1 VVVTLRESGTQGA
14 GQTTAVREIRIRPVG
29 FRDATEEDLAAL
41 HAVEVPVELERGSNR
56 MPRSLD
62 AYVAFARNLPSA
74 FQTNGWLAEAVDGGT
89 AAAAGAQPVGLGYC
103 WSHADGDPQA
113 MECDVLVLP
122 SHRRQG
128 LGTRLFDAIAA
139 RALDLGRPQL
149 TWSTFDRVPAGE
161 PFSRRLGGRVAR
173 VNRESELD
181 MARLD
186 ASLVGRWS
194 AAAEAH
200 ALGYTLE
207 AVDGPMP
214 EHLRGDAATFHH
226 IMQTAPRDDLE
237 VADVHVDAAFVAEH
251 DRMLV
256 ESGRRRWTVFVRDRT
271 GACVGGTEVTFDPS
285 EPDVAFQG
293 NTGIDPAHRGHGL
306 AKWVKAAVLERLRA
320 ERPDVRR
327 VRTGN
332 AFSNAP
338 MLAINDALGFRVVS
352 TRTEW
357 QLRLP
362 R

>member
-1 VVVTLRESGTQGA
+1 VGEV
-14 GQTTAVREIRIRPVG
+14 RIREVG
-29 FRDATEEDLAAL
+29 FRDASAEDLAAM
-41 HAVEVPVELERGSNR
+41 HAVEVPVEVERGSHR
-56 MPRSLD
+56 MPRALD

-74 FQTNGWLAEAVDGGT
+74 FQSNGWLCETGG
-89 AAAAGAQPVGLGYC
+89 GEPPPRPVALGYC
-103 WSHADGDPQA
+103 WSHANGDPQA

-122 SHRRQG
+122 EHRRRG
-128 LGTRLFDAIAA
+128 LGTRLMAEIT
-139 RALDLGRPQL
+139 RRTLELGRSQL
-149 TWSTFDRVPAGE
+149 TWSTFDDDLAPAGRE
-161 PFSRRLGGRVAR
+161 LSLRLGARPAR

-181 MARLD
+181 LAAVDPAL
-186 ASLVGRWS
+186 LERWL
-194 AAAEAH
+194 AAPEAKG
-200 ALGYTLE
+200 LGYTLE

-214 EHLRGDAATFHH
+214 EHLRHDAATFHH
-226 IMQTAPRDDLE
+226 IMQTAPRDDLD

-256 ESGRRRWTVFVRDRT
+256 ESGRLRWTLLVRDPS

-285 EPDVAFQG
+285 EPELAFQG
-293 NTGIDPAHRGHGL
+293 NTGIDPTHRGHGL
-306 AKWVKAAVLERLRA
+306 AKWAKAAVVERLRA